1 MEKEKVL
8 YINLPDG
15 ANYREVKVTEDGRIG
30 IVYTEEC
37 ADSED
42 SIKLILTVSI
52 PKPIPLIGGTEV
64 YQKENGTPYWYCKIK
79 KGRDEFMHVYF
90 DDLTEDDLLYDANG
104 KKRQFVTNKQE
115 KFKADVMKALKNKP
129 KEGYR
134 WIPVYEPSKN
144 SEGDLCYTAGKEVL
158 RALNSYEWK
167 KRLNEYSPE
176 NGSREA
182 SITTYFLLL
191 LRWLK
196 DGMATIE
203 QLADNSKEIGHYW
216 ESKDAKNT
224 MEKTG
229 EREFGGLYGFVG
241 NTYKIVEDSESYLGS
256 SFVGGYFNSHG
267 NGYPLAHVEDNL
279 VPHNTVN
286 IGIGLLEL
294 IK

>member
-1 MEKEKVL
+1 MKEKVL
-8 YINLPDG
+8 YINLPKG
-15 ANYREVKVTEDGRIG
+15 TEYQKAEVTEDGRIG

-90 DDLTEDDLLYDANG
+90 DDLTEDDLLYDADC
-104 KKRQFVTNKQE
+104 KKRQFVTKKQE

-144 SEGDLCYTAGKEVL
+144 SKGNLCYTAGKKVL
-158 RALNSYEWK
+158 LALNCYEWEK
-167 KRLNEYSPE
+167 KLKEYSPK

-182 SITTYFLLL
+182 SIKTYFLLA

-196 DGMATIE
+196 DGVATLE
-203 QLADNSKEIGHYW
+203 QLADNSTEIGHYW
-216 ESKDAKNT
+216 NSEDARHY

-241 NTYKIVEDSESYLGS
+241 NTCKIVKDSESNSGFS
-256 SFVGGYFNSHG
+256 IVGGFYIRMG
-267 NGYPLAHVEDNL
+267 IGYPLANVLHDDCPNGTEACGV
-279 VPHNTVN
+279 
-286 IGIGLLEL
+286 GLLEL
-294 IK
+294 TK